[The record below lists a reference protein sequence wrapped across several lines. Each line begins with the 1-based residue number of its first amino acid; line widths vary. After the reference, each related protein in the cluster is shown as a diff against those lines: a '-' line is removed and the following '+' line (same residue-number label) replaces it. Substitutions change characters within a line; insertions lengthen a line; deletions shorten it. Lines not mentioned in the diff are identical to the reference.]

1 MLSVLL
7 LGRKTTLRKGLHASG
22 TQAFILF
29 LQMYN
34 AEHFSVT
41 FFLSSYCSSVVHLT
55 THKVN
60 NDAADFFWQ
69 GSVSQPCICLFYVYY
84 CKTESLG
91 CSVSGILLGEFILY
105 TLISKPHLYLSFPC
119 KWLIH
124 ILLKLSFAIQLNEL
138 CAKLYFKMKN
148 PSLCVFIISFIYSA
162 F

>member
-1 MLSVLL
+1 MP
-7 LGRKTTLRKGLHASG
+7 
-22 TQAFILF
+22 QALKHSFYFCRCTMQSIFQWL
-29 LQMYN
+29 
-34 AEHFSVT
+34 